1 MGISILKKILNH
13 LFLIYFIFFS
23 STYSFAGSIGD
34 FALPTGGSI
43 ASGNI
48 TINQTDPGK
57 LIINQTTNQGIIN
70 WQSFNVGTK
79 SSVHFN
85 TPGASAGVLNNISGG
100 TSTILGSI
108 FSNGRLFFTN
118 PSGIIFGPGSQVKA
132 EGLVAT
138 AMRISNQD
146 FLNQNYNFTNNQIA
160 SLQNEGDLQAQY
172 VALIAP
178 QVSNKGTIT
187 TNVATLIAAGD
198 DVKLAISDSNR
209 LSVNINPSKIKT
221 LSSNE
226 GVIKS
231 ENGTV
236 SIQANVA
243 QELIEQTIN
252 APRSADSL
260 ISENG
265 VIKLISNS
273 GSIKAKKVNLSSGP
287 LGGTEIAGTI
297 DASSNAKGG
306 DIEITGKEIQIKS
319 NSKLLATGDTGG
331 GNILVGGDWQG
342 SNGILQATYTTVEKD
357 SLIDVSSL
365 GVGDGGKIVVW
376 SDVNNFNSKTIANG
390 NLYAKAN
397 IGNGGNIE
405 TSGYTIDIENV
416 NPNTIAT
423 HGQAGNYLIDPYNY
437 QISSSDWSNINTVLS
452 SSDII
457 ITTAGTTYGTNYG
470 RSNGSNLSGRIEFQ
484 PYDFSYTG
492 SRAALLTLT
501 AENNVEINSNIT
513 ATNAALS
520 ITANADYVFGTGN
533 LNLKN
538 GTFTV
543 NNSAN
548 NSELYSGVLSN
559 LSLTKSGSG
568 TLTLSGTNTYSGN
581 TTVSAGTLSVTGL
594 LGSGTYSGN
603 ISNSGTLAMGSGSN
617 QTLSGVISGTG
628 ALTKSGAGTLT
639 LSGNNTYTGNTTV
652 SAGKLSLSVPSSSS
666 ARHYSPSYSI
676 SSGAILEYNT
686 PSGTVNYSDGNVTYS
701 GQGTIKK
708 VGAGQIQWGQMAAT
722 FALDS
727 GSLID
732 VQEGTFVGGSSGNE
746 VWTNNRSS
754 LNIASGASFLGVEA
768 PIVIDALTGAGT
780 LSTGLQNWQN
790 ASVTM
795 GINNTQ
801 AGTYNSLGS
810 ATFSGSII
818 NSENSISHPGKIIKS
833 GSGTQ
838 TLSGTN
844 NYSGNTTVSAGTLAV
859 TGTLGSGTYSGNIS
873 NSGTLAMGSGSNQT
887 LSGVVSG
894 TGALTKS
901 GNGTLTLSG
910 NNTYSGNTTVSAG
923 TLSVTG
929 LLGSGTYS
937 GNISNSGTLAMGS
950 GSNQTLSGVVSG
962 TGALTKSGNG
972 TLTLSGNNTYSGN
985 TTASAGKLDVY
996 NSSSIG
1002 SGALTLEN
1010 GTTLISSSRG
1020 ASVNLTNNISMP
1032 SGSVTYD
1039 ISFGT
1044 GTDFIL
1050 SGAISGNGKMILIG
1064 DGSSRWIRLAGN
1076 NSFLGG
1082 IDINTSSNTGY
1093 YPILEIA
1100 NNNALG
1106 SGTITSY
1113 GTQSYNNIR
1122 FAGDYTVNNNF
1133 QTANS
1138 SSKIDISSNG
1148 YAAGVSGA
1156 ISGTG
1161 AFTKSG
1167 SGTLALSG
1175 NNAYS
1180 GNTTV
1185 SAGTLSVTGLLGSGT
1200 YSGNISNSGTLAM
1213 GSGSSQ
1219 TLSGIISGTGA
1230 LTKSGAGTLTLSGTN
1245 TYSGNTT
1252 VSAGTLLASGTLS
1265 DSSQVSVASGATY
1278 QLGQNDTVGSIA
1290 GAGNINL
1297 GSNTLTSAGVV
1308 DTTFSG
1314 IISGTGGLT
1323 LTGSNNLSLS
1333 GVNTYSGTTNIN
1345 GGGLVLANTAALAA
1359 NSITSSSGRFK
1370 TTSRISDLTVTGAVT
1385 LIGDVT
1391 TTGTQTYN
1399 NNVTIGAGSA
1409 ANPLTISSQN
1419 SNINF
1424 LGTVKTGSG
1433 AKAAQ
1438 RSLTVNAGT
1447 GNVTF
1452 NDRIGYEFNGIGFNP
1467 LLTADSPYA
1476 LSVTGGNI
1484 TLKGD
1489 VMTFETQ
1496 TYNGAVKI
1504 GGTGSN
1510 GTTRTLL
1517 SMDPKIT
1524 FNGTVDDT
1532 QANTHTL
1539 VAKAVQVRSNVLNS
1553 DVPEVNFN
1561 KPVSSTTK
1569 LSGYQ
1574 GLTGYQIVSNEF
1586 GSIDSSI
1593 SFGSVRL
1600 PSSSSSSSSSSS
1612 NSQAEQRNIEN
1623 KTSSLK
1629 PSSTNSSIAKTGMT
1643 LSQMFNSFKP
1653 EAGTSF
1659 VKSIEIV
1666 YPDSPKFNTVKNN
1679 QASPT
1684 DAKSNNTVNQNQ
1696 PNKTKPN
1703 NQPNQKQNSSGVIN
1717 DDENL

>member
-1 MGISILKKILNH
+1 MSTSILKKILNH

-23 STYSFAGSIGD
+23 STYSYAGSIGD

-79 SSVHFN
+79 SSVYFN

-132 EGLVAT
+132 EGLVAS

-236 SIQANVA
+236 SIQANAA

-265 VIKLISNS
+265 VIKLVSNS

-287 LGGTEIAGTI
+287 LGGTEVAGTI
-297 DASSNAKGG
+297 DVSSNTKGG
-306 DIEITGKEIQIKS
+306 DIEITGKEIQVKS

-357 SLIDVSSL
+357 TLIDTSSL
-365 GVGDGGKIVVW
+365 GVGDGGKIVVY
-376 SDVNNFNSKTIANG
+376 SDIKDPNSKTIARGTFLALGGVNG
-390 NLYAKAN
+390 
-397 IGNGGNIE
+397 GNGGNIE
-405 TSGYTIDIENV
+405 TSGSSIDFEGNRIDTKAPKGNV
-416 NPNTIAT
+416 
-423 HGQAGNYLIDPYNY
+423 GLWLIDPYNY
-437 QISSSDWSNINTVLS
+437 TINSSAASAIVSALS
-452 SSDII
+452 SSNVTLTTSSNNTSYGSDANILSVGNIIVSSDIVSSSSNQLSLVAGRDITINSPII
-457 ITTAGTTYGTNYG
+457 ISGSGSKIDLNALGGVTLNAKILATNLDLVSGQNVTLNSGLGITGTA
-470 RSNGSNLSGRIEFQ
+470 
-484 PYDFSYTG
+484 
-492 SRAALLTLT
+492 
-501 AENNVEINSNIT
+501 NIT
-513 ATNAALS
+513 ANSGLISFGSSFASNATYASSISYNFSSGMDGWTSGLLAGVNTWTLNDGALYNPNEGSRGYENSYVMSPLISTNAGSTIKFSSKTLNETGYYDREYLQYSTNNGASWSTL
-520 ITANADYVFGTGN
+520 IDYTNSVW
-533 LNLKN
+533 
-538 GTFTV
+538 
-543 NNSAN
+543 NNS
-548 NSELYSGVLSN
+548 SSFRD
-559 LSLTKSGSG
+559 
-568 TLTLSGTNTYSGN
+568 
-581 TTVSAGTLSVTGL
+581 
-594 LGSGTYSGN
+594 N
-603 ISNSGTLAMGSGSN
+603 ISA
-617 QTLSGVISGTG
+617 VI
-628 ALTKSGAGTLT
+628 
-639 LSGNNTYTGNTTV
+639 
-652 SAGKLSLSVPSSSS
+652 PSSSS
-666 ARHYSPSYSI
+666 DARFRFQ
-676 SSGAILEYNT
+676 YNT
-686 PSGTVNYSDGNVTYS
+686 IDGCCGTPGWWIKNIVVGADISGNLGVLNLSSNQVRLNSNVT
-701 GQGTIKK
+701 T
-708 VGAGQIQWGQMAAT
+708 
-722 FALDS
+722 
-727 GSLID
+727 
-732 VQEGTFVGGSSGNE
+732 
-746 VWTNNRSS
+746 
-754 LNIASGASFLGVEA
+754 
-768 PIVIDALTGAGT
+768 
-780 LSTGLQNWQN
+780 
-790 ASVTM
+790 
-795 GINNTQ
+795 
-801 AGTYNSLGS
+801 
-810 ATFSGSII
+810 
-818 NSENSISHPGKIIKS
+818 
-833 GSGTQ
+833 
-838 TLSGTN
+838 
-844 NYSGNTTVSAGTLAV
+844 
-859 TGTLGSGTYSGNIS
+859 
-873 NSGTLAMGSGSNQT
+873 
-887 LSGVVSG
+887 
-894 TGALTKS
+894 
-901 GNGTLTLSG
+901 
-910 NNTYSGNTTVSAG
+910 
-923 TLSVTG
+923 
-929 LLGSGTYS
+929 
-937 GNISNSGTLAMGS
+937 
-950 GSNQTLSGVVSG
+950 
-962 TGALTKSGNG
+962 
-972 TLTLSGNNTYSGN
+972 
-985 TTASAGKLDVY
+985 
-996 NSSSIG
+996 
-1002 SGALTLEN
+1002 SGALTVNAPIQLLGN
-1010 GTTLISSSRG
+1010 SQLSSSV
-1020 ASVNLTNNISMP
+1020 ASLNQNVNL
-1032 SGSVTYD
+1032 
-1039 ISFGT
+1039 
-1044 GTDFIL
+1044 
-1050 SGAISGNGKMILIG
+1050 
-1064 DGSSRWIRLAGN
+1064 SSYQLTLN
-1076 NSFLGG
+1076 
-1082 IDINTSSNTGY
+1082 
-1093 YPILEIA
+1093 
-1100 NNNALG
+1100 
-1106 SGTITSY
+1106 
-1113 GTQSYNNIR
+1113 
-1122 FAGDYTVNNNF
+1122 
-1133 QTANS
+1133 NS
-1138 SSKIDISSNG
+1138 SSSS
-1148 YAAGVSGA
+1148 S
-1156 ISGTG
+1156 
-1161 AFTKSG
+1161 
-1167 SGTLALSG
+1167 
-1175 NNAYS
+1175 
-1180 GNTTV
+1180 
-1185 SAGTLSVTGLLGSGT
+1185 
-1200 YSGNISNSGTLAM
+1200 
-1213 GSGSSQ
+1213 
-1219 TLSGIISGTGA
+1219 SGIISGTGS
-1230 LTKSGAGTLTLSGTN
+1230 LVKSGLGALTLSGAN
-1245 TYSGNTT
+1245 EYIGNTT

-1314 IISGTGGLT
+1314 IISGTGVLTKSGAGTLTLSGANTYSGGTTLTQGQISLGINQSSQSSAGPLGTGTLIMNGGTLGNTSSYGTIYNNILANSGTTSILKEISGSNLYLGGNITGSGNLQVSNTSGWTVALAGDNSNFTGTYIQPSGTNGNTGFYSSSAGSSSASWELSAGRFVNEVAGGNISLGSLTSNATSGYLLGSSGGSRTGSYTIGGKNLDSSFSGTIENNYPGASNNTLSIIKTGSGTLTLSGNNTYSGNTTVSAGTLLASGTLSDSSQVSVASGATYQLGQNDTVGSIAGAGNINLGSNTLTSAGVVDSTFSGNISGTGGLT

-1333 GVNTYSGTTNIN
+1333 GANTYSGTTNIN

-1684 DAKSNNTVNQNQ
+1684 DAKSNDTVNQNQ

>member
-1 MGISILKKILNH
+1 MNFSILKKILNH
-13 LFLIYFIFFS
+13 FFLIYFIFFS

-34 FALPTGGSI
+34 FALPTGGSV

-48 TINQTDPGK
+48 SINQTDPGK
-57 LIINQTTNQGIIN
+57 LVINQTTNQGIIN

-132 EGLVAT
+132 EGLVAS

-236 SIQANVA
+236 SIQANAA

-260 ISENG
+260 ILENG
-265 VIKLISNS
+265 VIKLVSNS

-287 LGGTEIAGTI
+287 LGGTEVAGSI
-297 DASSNAKGG
+297 DASSNTKGG

-357 SLIDVSSL
+357 TLIDTSSK
-365 GVGDGGKIVVW
+365 GVGDGGKTVVW
-376 SDVNNFNSKTIANG
+376 SDIKDSNSKTIVNG
-390 NLYAKAN
+390 QLSSKAN
-397 IGNGGNIE
+397 IGDGGKIE
-405 TSGYTIDIENV
+405 TSGSLI
-416 NPNTIAT
+416 NTEGAKINASAVT
-423 HGQAGNYLIDPYNY
+423 GKGGLWLIDPYDY
-437 QISSSDWSNINTVLS
+437 
-452 SSDII
+452 I
-457 ITTAGTTYGTNYG
+457 ITTSAANQITSTLNSGTNVSIQTSTNNASYGSGGSSSANGDITIASNILTTASSATSSTLTLDAARHIVSNSGVTIGNNGSHSLNLIFNAGGNITLNGEVNVGGTIGLTTTTYSGSAITQSFTYTGAVQTWTVPSGNNTITVAAYGGAGGAGANGINYLGASGGKGAGVTAITSVTPGNTLFIYVGSKGANASSKNGGLGGYGGAISSGGNGGSYTSQSGPAGFGAGGGGGATIISTSNSLSNALIVAAGGGGGGGASTYGGSAGIGGAGGGTSISSGVSNGATGSTGYYGSLDEGYGGQGGSSNVGSGGIARNYG
-470 RSNGSNLSGRIEFQ
+470 GGNSLSGSAGINGVGGAGSNNTRTYGGGASGGGGGGYKGAGGGGESAAAAGGGGGGGSSFVISGSTSITQTQGHSSATGNGSATITYTPSATGNILINQNLRA
-484 PYDFSYTG
+484 TG
-492 SRAALLTLT
+492 GLTVNTQGSLT
-501 AENNVEINSNIT
+501 NNSQT
-513 ATNAALS
+513 TYQG
-520 ITANADYVFGTGN
+520 ITAN
-533 LNLKN
+533 
-538 GTFTV
+538 
-543 NNSAN
+543 
-548 NSELYSGVLSN
+548 
-559 LSLTKSGSG
+559 
-568 TLTLSGTNTYSGN
+568 
-581 TTVSAGTLSVTGL
+581 
-594 LGSGTYSGN
+594 N
-603 ISNSGTLAMGSGSN
+603 IINSGTLIYNTLVDKTFSGI
-617 QTLSGVISGTG
+617 ISGNG
-628 ALTKSGAGTLT
+628 ALTKSGSRTLT
-639 LSGNNTYTGNTTV
+639 LSNVNTYIGNTTV
-652 SAGKLSLSVPSSSS
+652 NEGTLSLSVPSSSN

-686 PSGTVNYSDGNVTYS
+686 PSDVTYSSGDVTYS
-701 GQGTIKK
+701 GEGTIKK
-708 VGAGQIQWGQMAAT
+708 IGAGQIIWGATAAT
-722 FALDS
+722 FALGS

-732 VQEGTFVGGSSGNE
+732 VQNGTFVGGSHANE
-746 VWTNNRSS
+746 VWTNNLSS
-754 LNIASGASFLGVEA
+754 LNIASGASFRGVEA

-780 LSTGLQNWQN
+780 LSTGLASYSS

-795 GINNTQ
+795 GANNTRV
-801 AGTYNSLGS
+801 GNYNSSGS
-810 ATFSGSII
+810 ATFSGSIQ
-818 NSENSISHPGKIIKS
+818 NHSGSDPGKITKN

-838 TLSGTN
+838 
-844 NYSGNTTVSAGTLAV
+844 
-859 TGTLGSGTYSGNIS
+859 I
-873 NSGTLAMGSGSNQT
+873 
-887 LSGVVSG
+887 
-894 TGALTKS
+894 
-901 GNGTLTLSG
+901 
-910 NNTYSGNTTVSAG
+910 
-923 TLSVTG
+923 
-929 LLGSGTYS
+929 
-937 GNISNSGTLAMGS
+937 
-950 GSNQTLSGVVSG
+950 
-962 TGALTKSGNG
+962 
-972 TLTLSGNNTYSGN
+972 
-985 TTASAGKLDVY
+985 
-996 NSSSIG
+996 
-1002 SGALTLEN
+1002 
-1010 GTTLISSSRG
+1010 
-1020 ASVNLTNNISMP
+1020 
-1032 SGSVTYD
+1032 
-1039 ISFGT
+1039 
-1044 GTDFIL
+1044 
-1050 SGAISGNGKMILIG
+1050 
-1064 DGSSRWIRLAGN
+1064 
-1076 NSFLGG
+1076 
-1082 IDINTSSNTGY
+1082 
-1093 YPILEIA
+1093 
-1100 NNNALG
+1100 
-1106 SGTITSY
+1106 
-1113 GTQSYNNIR
+1113 
-1122 FAGDYTVNNNF
+1122 
-1133 QTANS
+1133 
-1138 SSKIDISSNG
+1138 
-1148 YAAGVSGA
+1148 
-1156 ISGTG
+1156 
-1161 AFTKSG
+1161 
-1167 SGTLALSG
+1167 
-1175 NNAYS
+1175 
-1180 GNTTV
+1180 
-1185 SAGTLSVTGLLGSGT
+1185 
-1200 YSGNISNSGTLAM
+1200 
-1213 GSGSSQ
+1213 
-1219 TLSGIISGTGA
+1219 
-1230 LTKSGAGTLTLSGTN
+1230 LSGTN

-1252 VSAGTLLASGTLS
+1252 VGAGTLLASGTLS
-1265 DSSQVSVASGATY
+1265 DSSQVFIASGATY
-1278 QLGQNDTVGSIA
+1278 QLGQSDTVGSIA

-1297 GSNTLTSAGVV
+1297 GSYTLTSAGVV

-1314 IISGTGGLT
+1314 SISGAGGLT
-1323 LTGSNNLSLS
+1323 LTGSNNLTLA
-1333 GVNTYSGTTNIN
+1333 GENTYASVTNIN
-1345 GGGLVLANTAALAA
+1345 GGGLILANSKALNS

-1370 TTSRISDLTVTGAVT
+1370 TTSRISDLAVTGAVT

-1438 RSLTVNAGT
+1438 RSLTVNAGI

-1561 KPVSSTTK
+1561 RPVSSTTK

-1586 GSIDSSI
+1586 GSIDSST

-1629 PSSTNSSIAKTGMT
+1629 PNSTNSSIAKTRMT

-1653 EAGTSF
+1653 QAGTSF

-1666 YPDSPKFNTVKNN
+1666 YPDSPKFNTDKTN
-1679 QASPT
+1679 QTSPT
-1684 DAKSNNTVNQNQ
+1684 DAKSNNTVNQNKL
-1696 PNKTKPN
+1696 NKTKSN
-1703 NQPNQKQNSSGVIN
+1703 NQPNPKQNSSGAIN
-1717 DDENL
+1717 DDEDL